1 MAAWPLSVGSRYNN
15 THNNDKSKGEQVAGK
30 AGRAYWNANLRIVAI
45 LLSIWAFVSFGLAIF
60 FVDAL
65 DQVRLGGF
73 KLGFWLA
80 QQGAIYVYLLLIL
93 AYILLM
99 DRLDRRHGVAEPPQ
113 SVEAAPLQEQARA
126 EDGQ

>member
-1 MAAWPLSVGSRYNN
+1 M
-15 THNNDKSKGEQVAGK
+15 AGK
-30 AGRAYWNANLRIVAI
+30 AGRGYWNANLKIVAT
-45 LLSIWAFVSFGLAIF
+45 LLSLWALVSFGLAIF
-60 FVDAL
+60 FIDAL

-99 DRLDRRHGVAEPPQ
+99 DRLDRRHGVVEPSPPA
-113 SVEAAPLQEQARA
+113 EAARVQEQTQAKA
-126 EDGQ
+126 EDER